1 MVRGRVITTNDTGR
15 DRAHA
20 YSAGDVT
27 LVVIAQISS
36 GRVFAHRGR
45 ARRAISCRTA

>member
-1 MVRGRVITTNDTGR
+1 MITTNDTTVVT
-15 DRAHA
+15 APTA

-36 GRVFAHRGR
+36 GRVLALP
-45 ARRAISCRTA
+45 AVSAVRAISS